1 MIKPVGETSTQNMS
15 RRDASIAG
23 WTATQPEC
31 FLRQILL
38 TQHPSSCTPT
48 PEIGEGIFTQIKK
61 NIPGGATMAKM
72 KTISIEAKLD
82 EKFKI
87 EVKAGEHLMVVD
99 QPKAGGGTDAGAT
112 PLEYLF
118 ASMAGCIGTV
128 ARIIAM
134 QQRIPLKGMDIK
146 VEGALDLDT
155 LLGKS
160 RENRAGFT
168 GIKVRIEIDADMTRQ
183 QKEEF
188 VKEIDS
194 RCPVSDNIA
203 NITPVIIEVV

>member
-1 MIKPVGETSTQNMS
+1 
-15 RRDASIAG
+15 
-23 WTATQPEC
+23 
-31 FLRQILL
+31 
-38 TQHPSSCTPT
+38 
-48 PEIGEGIFTQIKK
+48 
-61 NIPGGATMAKM
+61 MAKM

-118 ASMAGCIGTV
+118 TSLAGCIGTV
-128 ARIIAM
+128 ARIVAM
-134 QQRIPLKGMDIK
+134 QKRIPLRGMTMK
-146 VEGALDLDT
+146 VEGAFDLET

-160 RENRAGFT
+160 KENRAGFA
-168 GIKVRIEIDADMTRQ
+168 GIKVMLHIDADMTKQ
-183 QKEEF
+183 EKEAFIQE
-188 VKEIDS
+188 VES

-203 NITPVIIEVV
+203 NLTPVVIEVV